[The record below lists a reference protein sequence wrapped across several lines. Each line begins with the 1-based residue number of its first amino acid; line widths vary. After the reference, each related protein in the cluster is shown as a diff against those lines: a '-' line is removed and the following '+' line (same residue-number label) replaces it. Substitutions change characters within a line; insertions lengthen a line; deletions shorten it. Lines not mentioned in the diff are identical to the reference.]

1 MATRKSISERIDPQT
16 LVTKG
21 VKTETHGSATFPS
34 GLSNGLDLRTSLVSP
49 IGVFRLLFRGRQFV
63 FFETDNHPSFMDI
76 QKLSTGNLIFI
87 VSGEL
92 SISPSMYNPRLP
104 KYPAE
109 IQTRFASFRTSSFVW
124 ESILKVPGAPH
135 VTASLKT
142 NSVVVSK
149 STRRPCPVPD
159 WFREKF
165 GQLYNKDPGVTFRQ
179 VETTPI
185 KMCRGV
191 NSNPYMV
198 TVKSRDI
205 DPTEHTNA
213 VLYLQY
219 CLDALGDHL
228 FRNKIQCELN
238 TESLLLKSASFLH
251 MGESEV
257 ADVLAVE
264 SWDDETDVDMICFN
278 IVKSGISI
286 YQARIRF
293 YRYDDIFD
301 QSSRL

>member
-1 MATRKSISERIDPQT
+1 MATRKSVSERVQIQT

-21 VKTETHGSATFPS
+21 VQTETHGSATFPS
-34 GLSNGLDLRTSLVSP
+34 GLSDGLDLRTSLVSP
-49 IGVFRLLFRGRQFV
+49 IGVFRLLLRGRTFV
-63 FFETDNHPSFMDI
+63 FLETDKHPPFMDND
-76 QKLSTGNLIFI
+76 KLTTDKLLFL

-92 SISPSMYNPRLP
+92 SLSSSMYNPRLP

-109 IQTRFASFRTSSFVW
+109 VQTRFASFRTSSFVW

-135 VTASLKT
+135 VTASLK
-142 NSVVVSK
+142 NNGVAVSK

-165 GQLYNKDPGVTFRQ
+165 GQLYNKDPGVTFRK

-191 NSNPYMV
+191 NSNPYLV

-205 DPTEHTNA
+205 DVNQHTNA

-219 CLDALGDHL
+219 CLDALDDHL

-264 SWDDETDVDMICFN
+264 FWDDETDADMICFN

-293 YRYDDIFD
+293 YRYDDIFE
-301 QSSRL
+301 QTSRL

>member
-1 MATRKSISERIDPQT
+1 MASRRSVSERISTQT
-16 LVTKG
+16 LVTNG
-21 VKTETHGSATFPS
+21 IKTETYGSATFPS
-34 GLSNGLDLRTSLVSP
+34 GLSYGLDLRTSLVSP
-49 IGVFRLLFRGRQFV
+49 IGVFRLLLRGRTFV

-76 QKLSTGNLIFI
+76 QTLSTGNLIFT

-109 IQTRFASFRTSSFVW
+109 VQTRFASFRTSSFVW

-135 VTASLKT
+135 VTASLK
-142 NSVVVSK
+142 NNGVVVSK

-165 GQLYNKDPGVTFRQ
+165 GRLYNKDPGVTFRK

-205 DPTEHTNA
+205 DSNQHTNTG
-213 VLYLQY
+213 LYLQY

-238 TESLLLKSASFLH
+238 TESLLLKSATFLH
-251 MGESEV
+251 GGESEM

-264 SWDDETDVDMICFN
+264 FWDDETDADMICFN

-286 YQARIRF
+286 YQARICF
-293 YRYDDIFD
+293 YRYDDIFE
-301 QSSRL
+301 QTCRL